1 MVNLNNVK
9 LIYGDN
15 TIDHIASHKVSL
27 SEVHSVL
34 YKKNQDMINMRKYTA
49 KDEEELIKQIES
61 DTGLDSELEQQELVK
76 GHVTEIRYSG
86 KGKGKTTHVRKRST
100 AVHA

>member
-1 MVNLNNVK
+1 
-9 LIYGDN
+9 
-15 TIDHIASHKVSL
+15 
-27 SEVHSVL
+27 
-34 YKKNQDMINMRKYTA
+34 MINMRKYTA

-86 KGKGKTTHVRKRST
+86 KGKGKTMHVRKRST